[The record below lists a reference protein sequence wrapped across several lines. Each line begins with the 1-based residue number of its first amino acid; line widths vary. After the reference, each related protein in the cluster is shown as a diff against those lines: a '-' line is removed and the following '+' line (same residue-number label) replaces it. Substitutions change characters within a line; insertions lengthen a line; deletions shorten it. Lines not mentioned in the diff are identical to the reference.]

1 MPFLHLLRL
10 RALAILLGTAI
21 TSLALISL
29 AALPAVPVI
38 GVAVATVLISIN
50 QLTKHLTAT
59 MCTSCKADLVDQ
71 PAGEHGVICPACGS
85 LNQRFAL
92 ALPQAADDDEGE
104 SVQLTA
110 DSSNSEK
117 RKA

>member
-10 RALAILLGTAI
+10 RALAIVLGTAI

-50 QLTKHLTAT
+50 QLTKNLTAT
-59 MCTSCKADLVDQ
+59 MCTSCKADLADR
-71 PAGEHGVICPACGS
+71 PAGEHGVVCHRCGA

-92 ALPQAADDDEGE
+92 GLPQAAEDEAE
-104 SVQLTA
+104 S
-110 DSSNSEK
+110 
-117 RKA
+117 